1 MQLISTWLL
10 LLMIHHGFFLHP
22 IHGHVTT
29 SISRPSVVVI
39 GGGAAG
45 YFSAIEC
52 ARVLKEGGFTK
63 YDITVLE
70 AGKDPLSKVLISG
83 GGRCNV
89 MHNPMKGANEI
100 AKGYPRGS
108 KELLGP
114 LNVKVYLCCYFLMVD
129 VILIHHLSTVFS
141 LLSYISLVHGKH
153 LNGLHHVYRKV

>member
-1 MQLISTWLL
+1 MNWLL
-10 LLMIHHGFFLHP
+10 CRWKLVVVVSCFLYHTN
-22 IHGHVTT
+22 GLVAR
-29 SISRPSVVVI
+29 ISRPATSVIVI

-52 ARVLKEGGFTK
+52 ARVLKEGGLTK

-114 LNVKVYLCCYFLMVD
+114 LNVKVPLMRA
-129 VILIHHLSTVFS
+129 
-141 LLSYISLVHGKH
+141 SY
-153 LNGLHHVYRKV
+153 R